1 MELEDEAEALMAPRP
16 CPKKFSSLAE
26 RQAYHDDLVKAGRG
40 ANAGGRFD
48 VALARF
54 TTAYPVLFKSSVL
67 LSLVNMRL
75 KLGEADLAVAC
86 YERLLSDAFEL
97 TAAERRVA
105 TVKLAEARS
114 LVKSVTAIC
123 EPDQAKILL
132 NAEKRAA
139 KHDALVAKAHAANK
153 DGDAAAAESLFLQA
167 HALQRS
173 FGTLLSAANM
183 MLKAATAA
191 AAAPGPSKA
200 AAKLALAAAV
210 YNRMDRMASDG
221 PLRTDGPMASDA
233 ERGVLLRKKSQ
244 ARAALIDGARTQVA
258 VLLVQRFARGF
269 VARRT
274 KEKRAEA
281 SALERRL
288 AKAEAVRRREREA
301 EEAELRKAEAEARR
315 QAWQQG
321 IAGVGDAVSS
331 RIQWVLGSMGG
342 GSTPDDDEEAAI
354 EAFYARGGGRDADDT
369 ALPPMSP
376 GRINLRPTAEV
387 EAAAAAPAPA
397 AGARRSLFGA
407 VNLRPTA
414 EIERL
419 PLRARARP
427 RRRPQSRRAAARPSR

>member
-183 MLKAATAA
+183 MLKAATA
-191 AAAPGPSKA
+191 
-200 AAKLALAAAV
+200 
-210 YNRMDRMASDG
+210 R
-221 PLRTDGPMASDA
+221 
-233 ERGVLLRKKSQ
+233 
-244 ARAALIDGARTQVA
+244 
-258 VLLVQRFARGF
+258 
-269 VARRT
+269 
-274 KEKRAEA
+274 
-281 SALERRL
+281 
-288 AKAEAVRRREREA
+288 
-301 EEAELRKAEAEARR
+301 
-315 QAWQQG
+315 
-321 IAGVGDAVSS
+321 
-331 RIQWVLGSMGG
+331 
-342 GSTPDDDEEAAI
+342 
-354 EAFYARGGGRDADDT
+354 
-369 ALPPMSP
+369 
-376 GRINLRPTAEV
+376 
-387 EAAAAAPAPA
+387 
-397 AGARRSLFGA
+397 
-407 VNLRPTA
+407 
-414 EIERL
+414 
-419 PLRARARP
+419 
-427 RRRPQSRRAAARPSR
+427 

>member
-1 MELEDEAEALMAPRP
+1 MAPRP

-244 ARAALIDGARTQVA
+244 ARAALIDGAD
-258 VLLVQRFARGF
+258 ARGAAAHLHGHMDMDKAHAH
-269 VARRT
+269 VHVHCACVCAAARR
-274 KEKRAEA
+274 RAL
-281 SALERRL
+281 SAETPS
-288 AKAEAVRRREREA
+288 RRR
-301 EEAELRKAEAEARR
+301 
-315 QAWQQG
+315 
-321 IAGVGDAVSS
+321 SS
-331 RIQWVLGSMGG
+331 RALSKWRSR
-342 GSTPDDDEEAAI
+342 SAA
-354 EAFYARGGGRDADDT
+354 R
-369 ALPPMSP
+369 L
-376 GRINLRPTAEV
+376 
-387 EAAAAAPAPA
+387 
-397 AGARRSLFGA
+397 ARRSRSASTAATWSG
-407 VNLRPTA
+407 LRW
-414 EIERL
+414 
-419 PLRARARP
+419 
-427 RRRPQSRRAAARPSR
+427 

>member
-1 MELEDEAEALMAPRP
+1 MKTRATREVVLSHSLTLTCRCLTSAADHPPAPQMELEDEAEALMAPRP

-123 EPDQAKILL
+123 EPDQAEILL

-153 DGDAAAAESLFLQA
+153 DGDAAAAEALFLQA

-191 AAAPGPSKA
+191 AATPGPSKA

-342 GSTPDDDEEAAI
+342 GGCGCSCGSGGD
-354 EAFYARGGGRDADDT
+354 GGGAGDET
-369 ALPPMSP
+369 A
-376 GRINLRPTAEV
+376 GTREV
-387 EAAAAAPAPA
+387 VAAAN
-397 AGARRSLFGA
+397 S
-407 VNLRPTA
+407 
-414 EIERL
+414 
-419 PLRARARP
+419 
-427 RRRPQSRRAAARPSR
+427 AAARGPQALLEYATAELARLVE

>member
-40 ANAGGRFD
+40 ATAGGRFD

-75 KLGEADLAVAC
+75 KLGEADLAVALRAAAVG
-86 YERLLSDAFEL
+86 RLRAHGGG
-97 TAAERRVA
+97 AAGHSEA
-105 TVKLAEARS
+105 AEARS

-139 KHDALVAKAHAANK
+139 STTRSSPRRTPRTRTAS
-153 DGDAAAAESLFLQA
+153 AAAESLFLQA

-191 AAAPGPSKA
+191 AATPGPSKA

-274 KEKRAEA
+274 KEETSGGVGARTT
-281 SALERRL
+281 
-288 AKAEAVRRREREA
+288 VGQGGGG
-301 EEAELRKAEAEARR
+301 AEARE
-315 QAWQQG
+315 
-321 IAGVGDAVSS
+321 
-331 RIQWVLGSMGG
+331 GG
-342 GSTPDDDEEAAI
+342 G
-354 EAFYARGGGRDADDT
+354 GGG
-369 ALPPMSP
+369 
-376 GRINLRPTAEV
+376 
-387 EAAAAAPAPA
+387 AA
-397 AGARRSLFGA
+397 
-407 VNLRPTA
+407 
-414 EIERL
+414 
-419 PLRARARP
+419 
-427 RRRPQSRRAAARPSR
+427 